1 MPELVM
7 KVLVWIV
14 PLVVAIVCHEVAH
27 GWVANAFGDHTARDA
42 GRLTLNP
49 LKHVDPVGT
58 VVLPMVLALS
68 GAPIFG
74 WAKPVPVVESRMRNP
89 RFNMMAV
96 AAAGPATN
104 VVLAILSAMALLVFA
119 PAAGGFAQAV
129 LVSSIWV
136 NAFLAVFNMLPLPP
150 FDGSRVVAGLLPG
163 RLRTQFGAL
172 DRYGFAVFFALLFLV
187 PMLFKG
193 FDPIAR
199 IVVPPTRWLMANA
212 VALAGM
218 LTGQ

>member
-1 MPELVM
+1 MPDVVL
-7 KVLVWIV
+7 KALVWIV

-42 GRLTLNP
+42 GRLSLNP

-58 VVLPMVLALS
+58 VVLPMMLALS

-74 WAKPVPVVESRMRNP
+74 WAKPVPVVEGRLRNP

-96 AAAGPATN
+96 AVAGPATN
-104 VVLAILSAMALLVFA
+104 VVLALLSAIALVVIG
-119 PAAGGFAQAV
+119 PEPGGFGQAV
-129 LVSSIWV
+129 LVSSIAV

-150 FDGSRVVAGLLPG
+150 FDGSRVLAGLLPG
-163 RLRTQFGAL
+163 RLRERFGAL
-172 DRYGFAVFFALLFLV
+172 DRYGFVIFLALLIGV
-187 PMLFKG
+187 PLLFKG

-199 IVVPPTRWLMANA
+199 IVAPPAQWLM
-212 VALAGM
+212 VHVVGLASA